1 MPRKIKVSDI
11 TPENNEKDPVNDE
24 VEAIKDN
31 GGDTSSPSDVKG
43 KALPSTEP
51 VEETQEK
58 QEEKVEE
65 TIIETPQDI
74 PQETPTEIVE
84 EVKEVTKTRKQE
96 LKQCPKCKKWL
107 TAKTLFY
114 FHQCTKND
122 VPKAKRR
129 PKKVILKDIEDK
141 NGGDTNI
148 PSDEKGKALLSPPTP
163 PPQKVKLE
171 RQTNEIV
178 EQSEKFLNSLSTDK
192 IDYTPKVE
200 MSYEDMRRERIKQ
213 RIEQRSIKIKNL
225 FSNAI

>member
-1 MPRKIKVSDI
+1 MPKKTIKVSDI
-11 TPENNEKDPVNDE
+11 TPENNEKEPVNDE
-24 VEAIKDN
+24 VEAIKEI
-31 GGDTSSPSDVKG
+31 
-43 KALPSTEP
+43 EP

-74 PQETPTEIVE
+74 PQLEGQTPTEIVE

-129 PKKVILKDIEDK
+129 PKKIILKDIQ
-141 NGGDTNI
+141 
-148 PSDEKGKALLSPPTP
+148 PPTP
-163 PPQKVKLE
+163 PPEKVKLE
-171 RQTNEIV
+171 RQTNQIV
-178 EQSEKFLNSLSTDK
+178 EQGEKFLNSLSTEE
-192 IDYTPKVE
+192 IDYIPKVE
-200 MSYEDMRRERIKQ
+200 ISYEDMRRERIKQ

>member
-11 TPENNEKDPVNDE
+11 TPENNEKDPVNAE
-24 VEAIKDN
+24 VEV
-31 GGDTSSPSDVKG
+31 VKE
-43 KALPSTEP
+43 LEP

-65 TIIETPQDI
+65 TPQEKPQEI

-84 EVKEVTKTRKQE
+84 EVTKTRKQE

-114 FHQCTKND
+114 FHECTKND

-129 PKKVILKDIEDK
+129 PKKVIVQDIEDTT
-141 NGGDTNI
+141 GYVE
-148 PSDEKGKALLSPPTP
+148 PHTP
-163 PPQKVKLE
+163 KLPK
-171 RQTNEIV
+171 Q
-178 EQSEKFLNSLSTDK
+178 
-192 IDYTPKVE
+192 IDYTPKIE
-200 MSYEDMRRERIKQ
+200 ISYEDMRRERIKQ
-213 RIEQRSIKIKNL
+213 RIEQRSVKIKNL